1 MSFTILNLLPI
12 ASILLSLYIYL
23 LLKKE
28 KDTNSL
34 IEHNQELIEK
44 YILKNQ
50 KNITKLD
57 KEFSEMKNSIS
68 SLKYTL
74 RSDFKSLE
82 NKIDDLYNR
91 WIIVADDRITSIPQ
105 NNKDWYEAKLI
116 IAQTAQKVWKPKNLS
131 QTKSGF
137 VNENT
142 KHSDNIEDGEI
153 NQDFSEL
160 SDMDFE
166 SILDDESDDTSSS
179 SGDTDNLQQQKPKP
193 QPRKAKQKTM

>member
-116 IAQTAQKVWKPKNLS
+116 IAQTPQKVWKPKNLS
-131 QTKSGF
+131 QSKSGF

-142 KHSDNIEDGEI
+142 KHSGNIEDEEI

-160 SDMDFE
+160 SDEDFE
-166 SILDDESDDTSSS
+166 TILDDDESDDTSSS

-193 QPRKAKQKTM
+193 RKAKQKTM